1 MRVISSNPSM
11 IMTDPKMAD
20 RNDVAMVKKMLMVVD
35 HGGVGNGGEDM
46 RFLMVVLWWR
56 SKKRVLQASHRTCHR
71 P

>member
-56 SKKRVLQASHRTCHR
+56 SKKQVLQASHRTCRR